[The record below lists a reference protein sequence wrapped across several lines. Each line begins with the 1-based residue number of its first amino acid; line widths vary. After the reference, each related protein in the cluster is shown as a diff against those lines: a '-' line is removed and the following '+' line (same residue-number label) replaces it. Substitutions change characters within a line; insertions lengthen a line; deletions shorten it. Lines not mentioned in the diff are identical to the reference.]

1 MNHSMIDTGL
11 VTSAPSALGCTPGG
25 TTSGGNITHFLA
37 PLITAFHADVER
49 REWKA
54 LGMLGGGGG
63 GGGRREGREWVWDLG
78 KYRRQMK
85 WAEEQI

>member
-1 MNHSMIDTGL
+1 MVVFLGRLLPPRPRPRRRLGL
-11 VTSAPSALGCTPGG
+11 GLRMAGR
-25 TTSGGNITHFLA
+25 
-37 PLITAFHADVER
+37 R

>member
-1 MNHSMIDTGL
+1 MRMAGR
-11 VTSAPSALGCTPGG
+11 
-25 TTSGGNITHFLA
+25 
-37 PLITAFHADVER
+37 R